1 MSIISSFS
9 ETAKPNM
16 SLNIPITTNLNEQSE
31 KQILK
36 SKKRVFE
43 VFHKKEIIYI
53 NQDSVSNNEES
64 KSSSIQYKCI
74 YCGNTYNSI
83 NRFET
88 HMKIHVSLF

>member
-1 MSIISSFS
+1 MSNLSSFS
-9 ETAKPNM
+9 EMAQPNK
-16 SLNIPITTNLNEQSE
+16 SLNISISTNLNEQSE

-53 NQDSVSNNEES
+53 NQDSVLNNEES